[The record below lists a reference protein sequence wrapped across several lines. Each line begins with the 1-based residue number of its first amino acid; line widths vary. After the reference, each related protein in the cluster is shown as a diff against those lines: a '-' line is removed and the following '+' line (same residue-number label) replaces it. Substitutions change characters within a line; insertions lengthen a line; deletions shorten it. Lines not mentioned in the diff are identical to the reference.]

1 MTVAQQASALSMS
14 PTYGDSRRFKS
25 MDDAAVFMAGKA
37 RQRDAWIERM
47 FGS

>member
-14 PTYGDSRRFKS
+14 PTYGERKRFKS
-25 MDDAAVFMAGKA
+25 MDDAAVFMASKA
-37 RQRDAWIERM
+37 KQRDAWIERM